1 MVSHRNS
8 NNQPVKTTA
17 KTKSSVISANLRAW
31 RALATPEDIN
41 AGTVWYN
48 EAHQVAQEISTIIGG
63 TIWQGAAV
71 ISALSPM
78 NTWEGNKHNAIELAK
93 CWALGGS
100 INDVSVST
108 FNANKRK
115 AWEILNNN
123 PKALTQESRKTWS
136 FAKTIELKERA
147 QCVVIDRWHLRACLT
162 RSKTRR
168 DNLGESVGIPQ
179 YDRIERLTMN
189 EASKLGEAPCVYQA
203 IIWCTIKRHWEGGS
217 K

>member
-1 MVSHRNS
+1 VVCHFNINYQSVM
-8 NNQPVKTTA
+8 KTTA
-17 KTKSSVISANLRAW
+17 KTKSSVIVGNLRAW

-41 AGTVWYN
+41 AGNIWYN

-63 TIWQGAAV
+63 TVWQGAAV

-93 CWALGGS
+93 CWALGGAIS
-100 INDVSVST
+100 DVSVST

-123 PKALTQESRKTWS
+123 TKALNQESRKTWS

-168 DNLGESVGIPQ
+168 DQLGESVGIPQ
-179 YDRIERLTMN
+179 YDRIERLTMA

-203 IIWCTIKRHWEGGS
+203 IIWCTIKTNWE